1 MAEEC
6 CLNAVGMPCPD
17 PIVKLAQ
24 KIEKPG
30 GCDIIT
36 LVTDN
41 LNCVNLARE
50 LSEILNIKAEVVKVS
65 ETLYNVKILLT

>member
-1 MAEEC
+1 
-6 CLNAVGMPCPD
+6 MPCPD
-17 PIVKLAQ
+17 PTVKLAQ
-24 KIEKPG
+24 KIEKPS
-30 GCDIIT
+30 GCDVIT

-50 LSEILNIKAEVVKVS
+50 LSELLNIKAEVVKVS